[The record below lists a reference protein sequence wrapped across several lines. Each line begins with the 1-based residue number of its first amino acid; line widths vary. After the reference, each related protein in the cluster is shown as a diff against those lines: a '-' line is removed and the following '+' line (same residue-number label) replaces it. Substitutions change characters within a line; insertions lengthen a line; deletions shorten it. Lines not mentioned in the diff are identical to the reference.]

1 MTLDEVLEKL
11 GQTRAVE
18 ISNCGKSAGWH
29 WYQVGSRR
37 KVPEMQTLIAW
48 ADYLQ
53 LSDADLGEL
62 VRDAHRVRISVME
75 MLSKVDKRRLKT
87 RSALRRD
94 LAKEIADELSKDVK
108 SQEKDKKKE
117 LEKKRKAAAAKQ
129 KFLEEQAKEQ
139 ARLRRLEEYRMKL
152 NKIRN
157 TNDSF

>member
-11 GQTRAVE
+11 GQSRAVE

-29 WYQVGSRR
+29 WYQIGSKR

-75 MLSKVDKRRLKT
+75 MLSKDDKRRLKT

-94 LAKEIADELSKDVK
+94 LAREIAEELSHDTK
-108 SQEKDKKKE
+108 SKEKSEKRE
-117 LEKKRKAAAAKQ
+117 LERKRRAAAAKQ
-129 KFLEEQAKEQ
+129 KFLEEQEKEQ
-139 ARLRRLEEYRMKL
+139 ARLLRLEEYRKKL